1 MADYT
6 GPYSNSTGAAPQGIG
21 INDNRR
27 MFNFGERIAELAPQ
41 QSPFFV
47 YLSKVAKK
55 PTDDPVFKFLEQRHQ
70 WQRRNFQIAAALGD
84 TLADAGE
91 IAGGSVNT
99 LAANENLH
107 ISCFYTNDGRISDTA
122 KTCDFILPGQVIA
135 VKTDQGVAKLRINP
149 SAVVVRHATEDYATA
164 VADSDNT
171 VVTDTALVVYHETD
185 AGITTIS
192 SEALQVVDTLAQDSV
207 VAPGD
212 KGQVIGSAFAEGTK
226 APVGW
231 EDSLFDREGYTQI
244 FKTAINLFSGT
255 AMATKY
261 RGIANEYQR
270 VWTEKLMEHKMDLE
284 HAFLFGVGHP
294 NGAAAGAAT
303 DGTGAP
309 LRTTHGILPYTEN
322 NGKVY
327 SFSYASSGYDA
338 FLDAMEDFFAPEGGN
353 SGNKLVLAS
362 RKVITYLNKLGQGSF
377 LNNSV
382 GSDQYRLD
390 VQNIKGSFGHMVT
403 KVNTIYGNL
412 HFIADP
418 LLRGPWENY
427 CVGVDMKNVA
437 YRPLAGNG
445 INRDTFIETNIQDN
459 DVDGR
464 KDQIITEAGL
474 EIQLPETHAV
484 MKWS

>member
-1 MADYT
+1 MGAYT
-6 GPYSNSTGAAPQGIG
+6 GPYSTDTGAGLQGLS

-70 WQRRNFQIAAALGD
+70 WQRRNFSVKTGVSNMTATAA
-84 TLADAGE
+84 
-91 IAGGSVNT
+91 GSA
-99 LAANENLH
+99 LAASEDIIIDCGYNETGILQAE
-107 ISCFYTNDGRISDTA
+107 CQPR
-122 KTCDFILPGQVIA
+122 FILPGQVIA
-135 VKTDQGVAKLRINP
+135 IKFDQGVKRLKIMND
-149 SAVVVRHATEDYATA
+149 ATEGASNGFVWGGSNGSGGQLTLTSEKLIALDAIDA
-164 VADSDNT
+164 NDDISDN
-171 VVTDTALVVYHETD
+171 
-185 AGITTIS
+185 
-192 SEALQVVDTLAQDSV
+192 AQ
-207 VAPGD
+207 
-212 KGQVIGSAFAEGTK
+212 GQVLGTAWAEASK
-226 APVGW
+226 APEGW
-231 EDSLFDREGYTQI
+231 EDALFDREGYCQI
-244 FKTAINLFSGT
+244 FKTACNLFSGT
-255 AMATKY
+255 SMATKY
-261 RGIANEYQR
+261 RGIANEFQR

-284 HAFLFGVGHP
+284 HAFLFGNGGMGHDVQ
-294 NGAAAGAAT
+294 AGPPSVE
-303 DGTGAP
+303 GTGAP
-309 LRTTHGILPYTEN
+309 TRYTHGIVPYTEA

-327 SFSYASSGYDA
+327 NFSYASSGYDA

-362 RKVITYLNKLGQGSF
+362 RKVITYLNKLGSGSF

-382 GSDQYRLD
+382 GASQYSLD
-390 VQNIKGSFGHMVT
+390 VQNIKGTFGHMVT

-412 HFIADP
+412 HFVADP

-474 EIQLPETHAV
+474 EIQLPETHAI